1 MQKDLLDWEIL
12 CLLIMN
18 ITDQSL
24 ADDEKKAG
32 LRVESKIELVKVV
45 VYTFTFSCDYNQLN
59 KSYDDSVKL

>member
-18 ITDQSL
+18 ITDPSL
-24 ADDEKKAG
+24 ADDEKKAW

-45 VYTFTFSCDYNQLN
+45 VYNLYIFYTYIHYIPNS
-59 KSYDDSVKL
+59 S